1 MWLLKVDAAGDVD
14 WSRKYDATEVDFG
27 FSVVQLGDGGFALS
41 GSIDGLGSIGRDA
54 LLLRVDQ
61 AGNIPNCPVDSDNPV
76 VVEPDGVSEDD
87 SSVSDDVY
95 QLTVHDSN
103 SSPVNTETR
112 PDPICGELSERLNI
126 NYETGAPGSYFT
138 LTGLYFPAESVIEIS
153 VNGLNLGSVNSDA
166 NGDLVFLILTPG
178 ADEGGYVVKA
188 QAGME
193 MATSIFRLDNSQPL
207 RPQEGDGVVFNVPP
221 GISLTRRG
229 LLPTIISD

>member
-1 MWLLKVDAAGDVD
+1 
-14 WSRKYDATEVDFG
+14 
-27 FSVVQLGDGGFALS
+27 
-41 GSIDGLGSIGRDA
+41 
-54 LLLRVDQ
+54 
-61 AGNIPNCPVDSDNPV
+61 
-76 VVEPDGVSEDD
+76 
-87 SSVSDDVY
+87 
-95 QLTVHDSN
+95 
-103 SSPVNTETR
+103 
-112 PDPICGELSERLNI
+112 
-126 NYETGAPGSYFT
+126 
-138 LTGLYFPAESVIEIS
+138 
-153 VNGLNLGSVNSDA
+153 DA